1 MPNPRRNSNPNNPF
15 ESHLQSQSQ
24 SQYLSS
30 LIFFLKRPQAFPFLL
45 SIFLFLTWVSLRFQ
59 KHQAPQHFNSQTQ
72 HQSEEVR
79 KGDDVNANLVRFSS
93 DSPSLIIKDKRGWLL
108 NPVIAAKEAGVL
120 GGAQS
125 CVSAH
130 VGEIRPSGVRGN
142 HRHHFCNETFII
154 WGAKTKFRLEN
165 HHMEEKGY
173 AEVTVEADEVAISA
187 SPSGTAHALVN
198 IDDKRSTFFLG
209 CQDSVMNSNNSNTDF
224 GIWKDL

>member
-1 MPNPRRNSNPNNPF
+1 MLLLKTLVRLCQIPETENQNSTKTQQTNPCKTNFSYSWRMPNPRRNSNPNNPF

-24 SQYLSS
+24 SQSLSLSS

-93 DSPSLIIKDKRGWLL
+93 DFPSLIIKDKRGWLL

-120 GGAQS
+120 GQFLVFLSFSSLLLQS
-125 CVSAH
+125 
-130 VGEIRPSGVRGN
+130 
-142 HRHHFCNETFII
+142 F
-154 WGAKTKFRLEN
+154 
-165 HHMEEKGY
+165 
-173 AEVTVEADEVAISA
+173 
-187 SPSGTAHALVN
+187 
-198 IDDKRSTFFLG
+198 
-209 CQDSVMNSNNSNTDF
+209 
-224 GIWKDL
+224 